1 MVVYRLFIILRTMYG
16 SDKMKKLKM
25 KDLGY
30 DIKKFHKY
38 FERMGCEDAT
48 EHQKRVLISGLI
60 YAAIAGNQVDNM
72 LEQYYDKEA

>member
-1 MVVYRLFIILRTMYG
+1 MVVYRLFSILRTMYG
-16 SDKMKKLKM
+16 SDKMKKSKM

-48 EHQKRVLISGLI
+48 EHQKKSSNKWFDLCG
-60 YAAIAGNQVDNM
+60 DNG
-72 LEQYYDKEA
+72 